1 MPNHKS
7 FYEEYWRE
15 RMALDRSHDTGRS
28 RRIDLACSRVAA
40 GDQVLDFGC
49 GIGDFTVPLLEAG
62 ALVSA
67 VDVSERAVERARKR
81 APAADFGV
89 VVPGHD
95 LPYGDE
101 QFDWV
106 VAMEVIEHVFD
117 THGLFQEFRRVLK
130 PQGRL
135 LLSCPYHGL
144 VKNLLVSLLWF
155 EEHFRTDHPHI
166 RFYTVRSLRWLL
178 HQHGF
183 AVGELR
189 RLGRMWPIYRTVF
202 VEARK
207 VDVGEGLRTDLTT
220 GLVKRVLSRLFGIMN
235 GTGAGPSSSTPR
247 PAP

>member
-95 LPYGDE
+95 L
-101 QFDWV
+101 
-106 VAMEVIEHVFD
+106 
-117 THGLFQEFRRVLK
+117 
-130 PQGRL
+130 
-135 LLSCPYHGL
+135 
-144 VKNLLVSLLWF
+144 
-155 EEHFRTDHPHI
+155 
-166 RFYTVRSLRWLL
+166 
-178 HQHGF
+178 
-183 AVGELR
+183 
-189 RLGRMWPIYRTVF
+189 
-202 VEARK
+202 
-207 VDVGEGLRTDLTT
+207 T
-220 GLVKRVLSRLFGIMN
+220 GLWPWK
-235 GTGAGPSSSTPR
+235 SSSTSLTPTGCFR
-247 PAP
+247 SFDAC